1 MAFRVP
7 AIRLESPEM
16 RDWSA
21 ERALVVLGTVLGA
34 VYVLAGV
41 IAGVWPSHWEDS
53 DTIDRMLW
61 LIFLVGGGV
70 AVLSGLRLFER
81 WPWLAASLVSVGAI
95 AGALA
100 IFWTVAAPLAAI
112 ALVVLSVMCAR
123 RAEAAPIV

>member
-1 MAFRVP
+1 MQ
-7 AIRLESPEM
+7 
-16 RDWSA
+16 DWSA
-21 ERALVVLGTVLGA
+21 EKALMVLGTVLGV

-53 DTIDRMLW
+53 DTIDRLLW
-61 LIFLVGGGV
+61 FIFLVGGGA
-70 AVLSGLRLFER
+70 AVLIGLRLFER
-81 WPWLAASLVSVGAI
+81 SPWLGTSFVSVGAV